1 MKTIYSLFFFYFTS
15 ILLAIQCQEWA
26 PIGAEWRYRSEL
38 SPTNEVWYE
47 LTRVE
52 KDTIVAGQQC
62 RKYVVYKDNPNQGE
76 PIFKYAGFTF
86 ERNDSVFFWHQDDF
100 YLRYDFSALPGDTL
114 IIPTPGFGN
123 EPGTTDSF
131 MVVLDSIKTVLIGLS
146 QTPLQKYYTHS
157 IYGTLD
163 YQDNGYYRII
173 GSYSTWGGLTSDGVA
188 LGHIYMDLRCYS
200 DENIDIF
207 GIDMSCSFPNAVDGL
222 ADEFSIHLF
231 PNPTSGLI
239 TIELPDSNKGF
250 VLQFFDLL
258 GRAKGSFNVHSS
270 RNKIDISYLKKGLYV
285 YHLYSNASI
294 LTQGKVII
302 E

>member
-1 MKTIYSLFFFYFTS
+1 MKHIYLLLSFYFTS
-15 ILLAIQCQEWA
+15 ITLIIQCQEWA
-26 PIGAEWRYRSEL
+26 PIGAEWRYRTEL

-47 LTRVE
+47 TIRVQ
-52 KDTIVAGQQC
+52 KDTIIAGQQC
-62 RKYVVYKDNPNQGE
+62 RKYVTNDD
-76 PIFKYAGFTF
+76 FGFTF

-114 IIPTPGFGN
+114 VIPTPDFGH

-131 MVVLDSIKTVLIGLS
+131 IVVLDSIKTTLIGLS
-146 QTPLQKYYTHS
+146 QTPLEKYYTHS

-173 GSYSTWGGLTSDGVA
+173 GSYSTWGGLTTDGIPVG
-188 LGHIYMDLRCYS
+188 LTYMDLRCYS

-207 GIDMSCSFPNAVDGL
+207 GIDMSCSPPNAT
-222 ADEFSIHLF
+222 DELQEKTSIRLF
-231 PNPTSGLI
+231 PNPSSGLV
-239 TIELPDSNKGF
+239 TIELPDDNKSF

-258 GRAKGSFNVHSS
+258 GRPKGSFSVHSS
-270 RNKIDISYLKKGLYV
+270 ENKVDLQYLEKGLYV
-285 YHLYSNASI
+285 YYLYSNTSI
-294 LTQGKVII
+294 LTQGKIII